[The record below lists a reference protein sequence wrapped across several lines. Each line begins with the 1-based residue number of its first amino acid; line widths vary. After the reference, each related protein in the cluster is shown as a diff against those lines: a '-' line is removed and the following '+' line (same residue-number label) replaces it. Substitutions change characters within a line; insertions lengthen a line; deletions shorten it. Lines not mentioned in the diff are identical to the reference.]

1 MYSTHI
7 FRPLPN
13 HCFIYQ
19 GCPIMTSCLIVTR
32 LFTNFCIL
40 CKYCLNPNKNCSIR
54 VFNCKSKADNSPHLH
69 VQCSRLELS
78 FLVRKRFCFV
88 FLKARAFQ
96 TCVLGVL
103 NTSIMHVYP
112 VIAQTV
118 MKSQIFS
125 SLSLYL
131 YIYIYEYTLLYVIVL
146 LSYEPMVLSVLLTYY
161 LYVSSQIYY
170 SNECVYLFFK
180 AIIYLRTVFS

>member
-1 MYSTHI
+1 M
-7 FRPLPN
+7 
-13 HCFIYQ
+13 
-19 GCPIMTSCLIVTR
+19 CLIANLRPTIR
-32 LFTNFCIL
+32 LIL
-40 CKYCLNPNKNCSIR
+40 H
-54 VFNCKSKADNSPHLH
+54 VH

-78 FLVRKRFCFV
+78 ILVSDDLITSFCFV

-118 MKSQIFS
+118 MKSGIFS
-125 SLSLYL
+125 SLSL
-131 YIYIYEYTLLYVIVL
+131 YIYEYTLLYVIVL

-161 LYVSSQIYY
+161 LYVLSQIYL

-180 AIIYLRTVFS
+180 SIIYLRTVFS